1 MQGSHGLLETNTRL
15 TKLTATQQWII
26 SVLPALRTLGQR
38 GLRQNCLV
46 LEASLQHIANFK
58 PVWTIKQQ
66 GTVISIGHCLGG
78 SRKGFVE
85 GGNHS

>member
-1 MQGSHGLLETNTRL
+1 MQGSHGLLQTHTSLTN
-15 TKLTATQQWII
+15 LTATQQWII

-46 LEASLQHIANFK
+46 LEASLGSIANFK
-58 PVWTIKQQ
+58 PVWTTEQQ
-66 GTVISIGHCLGG
+66 GMVISIGHCLGV
-78 SRKGFVE
+78 SRKGFAE